1 MDQPTI
7 DHRGPEFFH
16 LSPEILERLKGIF
29 KTSGPVLIY
38 PTSGSGAAEA
48 ALVNCL
54 SSGDHVLLLDHGF
67 FASNWGR
74 IAERLGLEIQRI
86 EGDWRKPV
94 DPEATFRA
102 LASDTHHRLK
112 AVLMVHNETSTGVC
126 SRVDLVRDAIDR
138 AAHPALLIV
147 DTISSLGA
155 IDYRHSE
162 WGVDVTIGGSQ
173 KGLML
178 PPGLGF
184 NAVSEKALDAHRNSR
199 LPKSFWDWGA
209 VLRSNQEGSYPYT
222 PATNLL
228 YGLKEALLMLEEEGL
243 DHVFERH
250 SRLAAATRAAVKA
263 WGLEIC
269 CLDSDCC
276 SASLTTVLLPEGF
289 DSDRLRALILNRFD
303 LSLGTGLGELS
314 GRAFRIGHLG
324 SMNDLMLAGTLC
336 GIEMGLQAHAVPFQ
350 KGGVSAALDYLLIE
364 EPDPR

>member
-1 MDQPTI
+1 MDAPTI
-7 DHRGPEFFH
+7 DHRGPKFSH
-16 LSPEILERLKGIF
+16 LTFEILERLKEIF

-54 SSGDHVLLLDHGF
+54 SSGDRVLLLDHGF
-67 FASNWGR
+67 FASSWGR
-74 IAERLGLEIQRI
+74 IAERLGLEIQKI
-86 EGDWRKPV
+86 EGDWRTPV
-94 DPEATFRA
+94 DPDTTFAA
-102 LASDTHHRLK
+102 LAADARQQLK

-126 SRVDLVRDAIDR
+126 SRVDLVRAAIDR

-147 DTISSLGA
+147 DTISSLGS
-155 IDYRHSE
+155 IDYRHQE

-184 NAVSEKALDAHRNSR
+184 NALSEKALDAHRNSR

-209 VLRSNQEGSYPYT
+209 VLRSNQKGLYPYT

-243 DHVFERH
+243 DRVFERH
-250 SRLAAATRAAVKA
+250 SRLAAATRAAVQA

-269 CLDSDCC
+269 CLDPDCC
-276 SASLTTVLLPEGF
+276 SASLTTVLLPEGA
-289 DSDRLRALILNRFD
+289 DSDRLRALILDRFD
-303 LSLGTGLGELS
+303 LSLGTGLGKLS

-336 GIEMGLQAHAVPFQ
+336 GIEMGLQAHGVPFQ
-350 KGGVSAALDYLLIE
+350 KGGVSAALDSLLKE
-364 EPDPR
+364 EARPR

>member
-1 MDQPTI
+1 
-7 DHRGPEFFH
+7 
-16 LSPEILERLKGIF
+16 
-29 KTSGPVLIY
+29 
-38 PTSGSGAAEA
+38 
-48 ALVNCL
+48 
-54 SSGDHVLLLDHGF
+54 
-67 FASNWGR
+67 
-74 IAERLGLEIQRI
+74 
-86 EGDWRKPV
+86 
-94 DPEATFRA
+94 
-102 LASDTHHRLK
+102 
-112 AVLMVHNETSTGVC
+112 MVHNETSTGVC
-126 SRVDLVRDAIDR
+126 SRVDLVRAAIDR

-147 DTISSLGA
+147 DTISSLGS
-155 IDYRHSE
+155 IDYRHQE

-184 NAVSEKALDAHRNSR
+184 NALSEKALDAHQNSR

-209 VLRSNQEGSYPYT
+209 VLRSNQKGSYPYT

-243 DHVFERH
+243 NRVFERH
-250 SRLAAATRAAVKA
+250 SRLAAATRAAVRA

-269 CLDSDCC
+269 CLDPDCC

-303 LSLGTGLGELS
+303 LSLGTGLGKLS

-336 GIEMGLQAHAVPFQ
+336 GIEMGLQAHGVPFQ
-350 KGGVSAALDYLLIE
+350 KGGVSAAWAIFSKRKPDRDDPSEYSRESQAFGANPSPMALAEVFVALQTGVMDGQEHPFTHIYTSRFHEVQTHLSITQHVYTPAYLTVGKEQWNEL
-364 EPDPR
+364 PPG